1 MTMTKID
8 TRVRHTTKPGA
19 NIFAE
24 LGFAPDEARQYHAES
39 QALIGQTLVLKEQL
53 MEELASWIEA
63 HHLKQ
68 ADAAEIL
75 HVTRPRVSDVVN
87 KKMSKFTIDT
97 LVEML
102 ARIGKPVTL
111 VIG

>member
-1 MTMTKID
+1 MNKVDTK
-8 TRVRHTTKPGA
+8 VRHVTKRDA

-24 LGFAPDEARQYHAES
+24 LGFTPAEARRYQTES
-39 QALIGQTLVLKEQL
+39 QALIGQTLALKEQL
-53 MEELASWIEA
+53 MDELAAWIEA
-63 HHLKQ
+63 QHLKQ
-68 ADAAEIL
+68 ADAAVVL

-87 KKMSKFTIDT
+87 KKTSKFTIDS

-111 VIG
+111 VVG

>member
-1 MTMTKID
+1 MNKVDTK
-8 TRVRHTTKPGA
+8 VRHVTKRGA

-24 LGFAPDEARQYHAES
+24 LGFAPAEARRYQAES
-39 QALIGQTLVLKEQL
+39 QALIGQTLLLKEQL
-53 MEELASWIEA
+53 MDELAAWIEA
-63 HHLKQ
+63 QELKQ

-87 KKMSKFTIDT
+87 KKSSKFTIDS

-111 VIG
+111 VVG